1 MAVVAGIRILAR
13 PSVFAEAPRQ
23 KGKTESNFPRGL
35 TILKQ
40 TGRYITQNITDAFDH
55 KFAQQWCKLSRSS
68 AFY

>member
-1 MAVVAGIRILAR
+1 MTAVAGLRLLAACFLR
-13 PSVFAEAPRQ
+13 GTEAN
-23 KGKTESNFPRGL
+23 TESNFPRGL

-55 KFAQQWCKLSRSS
+55 KFAQQYCKLSRSS